1 MRLKLAGKASRMAA
15 NREGE
20 DMEKVELLNSARH
33 AALRMRP
40 AYREADPF
48 VRIVISEFPAAA
60 IACPLLFSKHADTGA
75 FYVGALMG
83 FRKGECLIDSPD
95 GRPAF
100 RPLEADRAGFFAM
113 GESIAFDAA
122 HSRFGEWDGESLFDA
137 QGAPTASLKAV
148 QNALG
153 RLMAGAE
160 PTDVFIAAMLEHRL
174 IEPIDISLSF
184 DDGDRLRLDGLYTIS
199 LDALGDLDDAT
210 VLRLFRA
217 GHMQSAYAMTGSLRH
232 IALMARRRNE
242 RLAVPA

>member
-1 MRLKLAGKASRMAA
+1 MRLKSAGNASRMVM

-20 DMEKVELLNSARH
+20 DMDKVELLNSELH

-40 AYREADPF
+40 PCQETDPF

-60 IACPLLFSKHADTGA
+60 VACPLLFSKHAETGA
-75 FYVGALMG
+75 FYAGALMG
-83 FRKGECLIDSPD
+83 FREGECLIDSPD

-122 HSRFGEWDGESLFDA
+122 HSRFDGRDGESLFDA

-160 PTDVFIAAMLEHRL
+160 ATDAFIA
-174 IEPIDISLSF
+174 PCWSS
-184 DDGDRLRLDGLYTIS
+184 GW
-199 LDALGDLDDAT
+199 
-210 VLRLFRA
+210 
-217 GHMQSAYAMTGSLRH
+217 
-232 IALMARRRNE
+232 
-242 RLAVPA
+242 